1 MKKAVWWLIV
11 VAGLVLIAAIPY
23 FSSMRH
29 PAVTSTPPS
38 GDESPLSE
46 PAPAQTRVE
55 PAAPRH
61 PLPALPPLEKPLP
74 ALDTS
79 DATMRNTVRELWS
92 DRAVEERFQFR
103 NFIRRVVATVDNLP
117 RRKVAQ
123 QLMPVKRVDGTYLA
137 EGDDSGY
144 VASAANDRRYAPY
157 VALLES
163 IAPDK
168 LVTLYVRLYP
178 LFQQAYEDLGYP
190 GQYFNDRLIV
200 AIDDLLATPE
210 LATPPKL
217 VRPKVFYVYAD
228 PELEGASAGQKIIMR
243 MGAGNAARV
252 KSSLRAIRAE
262 LERQAA
268 SVPQAR

>member
-11 VAGLVLIAAIPY
+11 VAGLALLAAIPY
-23 FSSMRH
+23 FSSLRH
-29 PAVTSTPPS
+29 PAVTSAPRAA
-38 GDESPLSE
+38 DESPLSE
-46 PAPAQTRVE
+46 PAPAPAHTE

-79 DATMRNTVRELWS
+79 DTTLRNTVRELWS
-92 DRAVEERFQFR
+92 DQAVEERFQFR

-123 QLMPVKRVDGTYLA
+123 QLMPVKRVDGSYLV

-144 VASAANDRRYAPY
+144 VATAANERRYGPY
-157 VALLES
+157 VALLDS
-163 IAPDK
+163 IAPNK
-168 LVTLYVRLYP
+168 LVTLYVQLYP

-200 AIDDLLATPE
+200 AIDDMLAAPE
-210 LATPPKL
+210 LAAPPKL

-228 PELEGASAGQKIIMR
+228 PELEEASAGQKILMR

-252 KSSLRAIRAE
+252 KTSLRAIRAE

-268 SVPQAR
+268 SVPRAR